1 MSTQSIELNYKEKHI
16 EEATEILIYNFEQ
29 YFYEKYFKLGG
40 GADIHEMTY
49 YRHLKKILCIDECEI
64 VNYISDKLR
73 GELIEEEGKEIKK
86 LSFSKM
92 LHNYNNSLNTNSKN
106 FWNIKQW

>member
-1 MSTQSIELNYKEKHI
+1 MSTQSINLNYKKKHI

-49 YRHLKKILCIDECEI
+49 YRHLKKILCIDDCEI
-64 VNYISDKLR
+64 VNYIQDKLDGNL
-73 GELIEEEGKEIKK
+73 GEQKQNKVRK
-86 LSFSKM
+86 SFSQS
-92 LHNYNNSLNTNSKN
+92 LYNYNNSLNTNSKN
-106 FWNIKQW
+106 FWNLKQW